1 MVACLRSRTLVSLC
15 SFAVSLYSIACVLFF
30 SFFLLLLSQVPEH
43 VKWFSNAKNFGCVEG
58 VVSLSDLSI
67 EAIALIHRYLVPCCL
82 WWCLVVHFFVAN
94 VVVLVSFPRNV
105 VQGLNFC
112 QGLEGMA
119 EDEKRWWKANE
130 SSIVKEEL

>member
-1 MVACLRSRTLVSLC
+1 M
-15 SFAVSLYSIACVLFF
+15 
-30 SFFLLLLSQVPEH
+30 
-43 VKWFSNAKNFGCVEG
+43 EG

-67 EAIALIHRYLVPCCL
+67 EAIALIHRYLVPCCW
-82 WWCLVVHFFVAN
+82 WWCLVVHFFVAD

>member
-1 MVACLRSRTLVSLC
+1 
-15 SFAVSLYSIACVLFF
+15 LYSIACVLFF
-30 SFFLLLLSQVPEH
+30 SFFFLLLLSLQVPEH

-67 EAIALIHRYLVPCCL
+67 EAIALIHRYLVPCWWWW

>member
-1 MVACLRSRTLVSLC
+1 
-15 SFAVSLYSIACVLFF
+15 
-30 SFFLLLLSQVPEH
+30 
-43 VKWFSNAKNFGCVEG
+43 
-58 VVSLSDLSI
+58 
-67 EAIALIHRYLVPCCL
+67 
-82 WWCLVVHFFVAN
+82 LVVHFFVAD